1 MGVGKSLICLS
12 LILATLNQPCLPP
25 PNAVNPS
32 RVTTTHREQT
42 YPFDT
47 DEKLRRIASIPSYHT
62 SLSFPS
68 LADICVDILAVHEPA
83 SAQSA
88 ELSPQLRAAIEGRRT
103 LYYDMPLPDDQHKCG
118 RGAKAKPKSEAVQ
131 RIYLANTTLLVCPAI
146 LVKQWLKE
154 IRDHLEDG
162 SLKVLEVA
170 SEQIP
175 PIETLMQYDVSG
187 PTSPGKQPRNTS

>member
-1 MGVGKSLICLS
+1 
-12 LILATLNQPCLPP
+12 
-25 PNAVNPS
+25 
-32 RVTTTHREQT
+32 
-42 YPFDT
+42 
-47 DEKLRRIASIPSYHT
+47 
-62 SLSFPS
+62 
-68 LADICVDILAVHEPA
+68 
-83 SAQSA
+83 
-88 ELSPQLRAAIEGRRT
+88 
-103 LYYDMPLPDDQHKCG
+103 MPLPDDQHKYG

-154 IRDHLEDG
+154 IRDHLKDG